1 MGKVF
6 NINNFDSCKKEWR
19 VTTKV
24 LNYYGTS
31 I

>member
-6 NINNFDSCKKEWR
+6 NIHNFVSGKKEGSI
-19 VTTKV
+19 TTKV
-24 LNYYGTS
+24 LNYYGTT